1 MPTSADLFELFFMGP
16 GLLCFLPIL
25 FAPVPIARWLRA
37 RSAQRRAAT
46 IEQLADSGRF
56 AEARVLLKQ
65 DIARLR
71 RRRRKQLVQGALAA
85 AIRDD
90 ADYALRDGKLEEARF
105 LAGEAAAVAQ
115 VATETAPSRA
125 AQAHLNLGRFLSRVD
140 DNKLA
145 LVHLRRAVT
154 LSQDD
159 SALRSLACASASLV
173 LRRLGVLEEAL
184 SMAADAWQAGDANSI
199 GVGWAHVAK
208 ALAQADAGQDGR
220 SAAQES
226 LRIFRLLAT
235 QDAEREGMAYACYAN
250 AYAGYAV
257 YDDNA
262 VGYAREAWEQFS
274 RLYQL
279 APALYRS
286 RLADAETL
294 LNALHA

>member
-16 GLLCFLPIL
+16 GLLCFLPVL

-65 DIARLR
+65 DIAALR
-71 RRRRKQLVQGALAA
+71 RRRRKQPARAALAA
-85 AIRDD
+85 AMRDD
-90 ADYALRDGKLEEARF
+90 ADYALRQGKLEEARF
-105 LAGEAAAVAQ
+105 LAVEAAAVAQ
-115 VATETAPSRA
+115 VATEKPPSRVA
-125 AQAHLNLGRFLSRVD
+125 MAHLRLGRFLSRVD
-140 DNKLA
+140 ENRPA
-145 LVHLRRAVT
+145 LVHLRRAVA
-154 LSQDD
+154 LSEDD
-159 SALRSLACASASLV
+159 AELRSLACASTSLV

-184 SMAADAWQAGDANSI
+184 SMAADAMHAGETNSI
-199 GVGWAHVAK
+199 GVGWANVAK

-220 SAAQES
+220 GAAQES
-226 LRIFRLLAT
+226 LRIFRQPAV
-235 QDAEREGMAYACYAN
+235 QDTDGEGMAYACYAN

-262 VGYAREAWEQFS
+262 SGYAREAFEQFA
-274 RLYQL
+274 RLYKQ
-279 APALYRS
+279 APALYRN